1 MVKQALAK
9 DNMGQDL
16 LDKGKLSFNIL
27 DGCTLPQNI
36 ILYPNCQIT
45 TYEDAIL
52 TLNSVEQASTR
63 NNMRKGSPDQ
73 G

>member
-1 MVKQALAK
+1 MKQVSAK
-9 DNMGQDL
+9 DNMGQDSP
-16 LDKGKLSFNIL
+16 DKGKLSFNIL
-27 DGCTLPQNI
+27 DGWTLTQNV

-52 TLNSVEQASTR
+52 TLNLVEKASTR
-63 NNMRKGSPDQ
+63 NNMRKGSPDK